1 MTDTHRHIRA
11 RLLKGLGDVVRYI
24 EEKDP
29 QLAAEVQK
37 RHHQVVTDTFNMV
50 ELLADGT
57 QLREAQEQAV
67 RAYKSYRS

>member
-1 MTDTHRHIRA
+1 
-11 RLLKGLGDVVRYI
+11 
-24 EEKDP
+24 
-29 QLAAEVQK
+29 
-37 RHHQVVTDTFNMV
+37 MV